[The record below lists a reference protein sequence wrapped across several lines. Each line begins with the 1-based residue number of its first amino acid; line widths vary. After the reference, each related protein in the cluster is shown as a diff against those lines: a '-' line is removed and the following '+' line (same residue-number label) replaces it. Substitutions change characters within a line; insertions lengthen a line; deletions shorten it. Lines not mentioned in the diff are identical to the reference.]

1 MSVAD
6 HTRSIVVVSN
16 RGPVAYGRNDE
27 GELAPTKTGGGLAS
41 GMRPLLESGHAHWFA
56 HPMSTA
62 DREAMN
68 SSGELSDGA
77 LTVNLVDTDETTLQ
91 AAIGRFANERLW
103 FIHHSMVDLATD
115 NTTIA
120 HDWDAFVAANHRMAD
135 HIATHAA
142 PDAIVLIQDYHLPLV
157 ARRLAGVRPD
167 LSTVHFSHTP
177 FADPDSLAVLGPTI
191 ATELLEGMAAH
202 NACGFHSTMWSDHF
216 EASCARFGVDAP
228 PVFVSPLPVDTE
240 RLRVVAA
247 SESVA
252 DLVAATKTRLGGRSL
267 MVRVDRLEPTKN
279 IVAGFEAY
287 DALLSAHAELVGA
300 VVFCAYVYPSRSELQ
315 AYQTLTAAVTD
326 VVARIN
332 ETWST
337 PGWQPIE
344 LDLNDN
350 YEAAVAGLVGYD
362 VLVVN
367 PIADGLNLVAFEGP
381 TVNQRNGAVVLSTTA
396 GAHDQLGPDAISID
410 SSNIEAT
417 TDAMYRGLTMG
428 ADERARRHGAL
439 ALTASKRTIGDWL
452 AEQIAAAG

>member
-16 RGPVAYGRNDE
+16 RGPVAYGRNNE

-41 GMRPLLESGHAHWFA
+41 GMRPLLESGHAQWFA
-56 HPMSTA
+56 HPMSSA

-77 LTVNLVDTDETTLQ
+77 LTVNLVDTDQDTLT

-103 FIHHSMVDLATD
+103 FIHHSMVELATN

-120 HDWDAFVAANHRMAD
+120 HDWDAFVVANNRMAD
-135 HIATHAA
+135 HIAAHAA
-142 PDAIVLIQDYHLPLV
+142 LDAIVLIQDYHLPLV
-157 ARRLAGVRPD
+157 ARQLRTLRPD

-177 FADPDSLAVLGPTI
+177 FADPDSLAVLGSTI

-202 NACGFHSTMWSDHF
+202 DACGFHSTMWSDRF
-216 EASCARFGVDAP
+216 GASCARFGVDAP

-247 SESVA
+247 SDSVA
-252 DLVAATKTRLGGRSL
+252 DLVAATKARLGDRSL

-287 DALLSAHAELVGA
+287 DAMLRAHPEMVGA

-315 AYQTLTAAVTD
+315 AYQALTAAVAD
-326 VVARIN
+326 VVTRIN

-337 PGWQPIE
+337 PRWQPIE
-344 LDLNDN
+344 LDLEDN

-362 VLVVN
+362 VLIVN

-381 TVNQRNGAVVLSTTA
+381 TINQHNGAVVLSTTA
-396 GAHDQLGPDAISID
+396 GAHDQLGPEAISID
-410 SSNIEAT
+410 PSDVEAT
-417 TDAMYRGLTMG
+417 ADAMYRGLTMG
-428 ADERARRHGAL
+428 AGERARHHRAL
-439 ALTASKRTIGDWL
+439 ALIASKRTIGDWL
-452 AEQIAAAG
+452 VEQIAAAP